1 MIPFRIIHRLGPGPR
16 AWQSLGEPTFA
27 GTVRPVFFFS
37 SSSLL
42 LLLLLHPTSQD
53 DVFSP
58 WLNYL
63 GPSLHHML
71 FCPRQSS
78 TTSAMN
84 VKPIPSFRFE
94 SLFSIFTLC
103 TFLSSVVS
111 VLSSQESTCSRS
123 LQCKPS
129 LPLLEFRLE
138 VPLVYLVLFLL
149 RSRPSWMRCGFV

>member
-1 MIPFRIIHRLGPGPR
+1 MIHFWIIYRLGPGPS

-27 GTVRPVFFFS
+27 GTVRPVFFS
-37 SSSLL
+37 SS
-42 LLLLLHPTSQD
+42 LLLLHPTSQD

-58 WLNYL
+58 WLDYL
-63 GPSLHHML
+63 GSSSYRAL
-71 FCPRQSS
+71 FCPIQSS
-78 TTSAMN
+78 TNPAMN
-84 VKPIPSFRFE
+84 VKPIPPFRFE
-94 SLFSIFTLC
+94 SLFFIFKLC
-103 TFLSSVVS
+103 TFLSSAVS
-111 VLSSQESTCSRS
+111 FLSSQESTCSRN